1 MTQVF
6 YSKLSKILKAII
18 KHLRMTASKFIGN
31 SIWRTPP
38 PKNTDQ
44 NILQVF
50 NIYVIVLKN
59 DIDY

>member
-1 MTQVF
+1 
-6 YSKLSKILKAII
+6 
-18 KHLRMTASKFIGN
+18 MTASKFIGN